1 MVITGSERVKRVA
14 VFLLERAKTSLAKPD
29 QNNSGL
35 PSTPKIKLILFIE
48 RKGDDKTKLSLTS
61 TL

>member
-14 VFLLERAKTSLAKPD
+14 VLLLERAKTSLAKPD

-35 PSTPKIKLILFIE
+35 PSTSNIKLILFIE
-48 RKGDDKTKLSLTS
+48 RKGDDQTKLSLTS

>member
-14 VFLLERAKTSLAKPD
+14 VLLLERAKTSSAKPD

-35 PSTPKIKLILFIE
+35 PSTLNIKLILFIE
-48 RKGDDKTKLSLTS
+48 RKGDDQTKLSLTS